1 MQVEGRLHID
11 GVPQHNHVDDDA
23 ECVELVFLPADQRR
37 PRDPAKGERARAAS
51 SRRHRDGTDAPH
63 EEHVM
68 TTQDNQPQKAPVQLL
83 ADILK
88 DPNLTDEQK
97 QKCETFLRVRF
108 QNRRRMAWWSLVALL
123 AVAAAKLFYE
133 PARDVDVGWLTGPL
147 VGIVGYYYGT
157 TALRP
162 GN

>member
-1 MQVEGRLHID
+1 
-11 GVPQHNHVDDDA
+11 
-23 ECVELVFLPADQRR
+23 
-37 PRDPAKGERARAAS
+37 
-51 SRRHRDGTDAPH
+51 
-63 EEHVM
+63 M

-123 AVAAAKLFYE
+123 AVAAAKLFYG
-133 PARDVDVGWLTGPL
+133 PARDVDVGWLTGLWLGSSATTTEPRL
-147 VGIVGYYYGT
+147 FAPGIEHRHSIRSRRN
-157 TALRP
+157 A
-162 GN
+162 